1 MFMLIMLLTVNEEL
15 QGWKCARKAEPKR
28 VKKVRQTDAGAPL
41 TVTRMLLKSLPMLV
55 ALVGKASLGPRVLVK
70 NYNLFCSRGNIFFP

>member
-1 MFMLIMLLTVNEEL
+1 
-15 QGWKCARKAEPKR
+15 
-28 VKKVRQTDAGAPL
+28 
-41 TVTRMLLKSLPMLV
+41 MLLKSLLMLV